1 MKKRLALTPLAITV
15 LLISLVFP
23 LFPIEASAGNLG
35 VGLRVLPGGDG
46 SSNTEITGN
55 TKLWFVVKQ
64 GASFSRELILTGSSS
79 VDQKINLSLVQLARV
94 DGEPSVTDVKSE
106 ILPWVTFS
114 DNDFLL
120 KRNTSS
126 NVILTVSPPTN
137 IKSSAFEAYL
147 IVTASGL
154 ETATK
159 DDGVTKAVLKNSA
172 RVAQPVFVGVG
183 SYEEFKIDFEIKD
196 VEGKKTSTEKFL
208 RIYLDNRG
216 KTPISPSGQVQL
228 KNMDFEQGTIGPL
241 NFYAST
247 IQPKSKA
254 FVDVILPPEVNP
266 GNWKIFVRA
275 TQGSIT
281 VTREFDKN
289 LTFTNSFGLFFILIR
304 LIILLAGI
312 ALSLWIYRTFKP
324 RRSKNESGVKVEKDS
339 IPDETKALIAQ
350 LEAKAAKLE
359 AQVAKTSATKKTTKK
374 AATKVVSKKSSTNNV
389 TSARPKKAAVKKVA
403 KKSPSKDS

>member
-1 MKKRLALTPLAITV
+1 MAV
-15 LLISLVFP
+15 LLLSLVFSLAP
-23 LFPIEASAGNLG
+23 NQASAGNLG

-46 SSNTEITGN
+46 SSNSEITGN

-94 DGEPSVTDVKSE
+94 DGEPSVTDIKSE
-106 ILPWVTFS
+106 ILPWVIFS
-114 DNDFLL
+114 ENDFLL
-120 KRNTSS
+120 KKNTAT
-126 NVILTVSPPTN
+126 NVVLTVSPPNN

-147 IVTASGL
+147 IVTASGI
-154 ETATK
+154 ETTSK

-196 VEGKKTSTEKFL
+196 VEGKKSSTEKFL
-208 RIYLDNRG
+208 RIYLNNRG
-216 KTPISPSGQVQL
+216 KTPISPSGQIQL
-228 KNMDFEQGTIGPL
+228 KNMDFDQGTIGPL

-247 IQPKSKA
+247 IQPKTQA
-254 FVDVILPPEVNP
+254 FVDVILPAEVNP
-266 GNWKIFVRA
+266 GNWKIFTRA

-289 LTFTNSFGLFFILIR
+289 LTFTNSFGVFFILIR

-312 ALSLWIYRTFKP
+312 ALTLWIYRTFKP
-324 RRSKNESGVKVEKDS
+324 RRAKNESGVKVEKDS
-339 IPDETKALIAQ
+339 IPDETKELIAQ

-359 AQVAKTSATKKTTKK
+359 AQVAKKAATKKTAKK
-374 AATKVVSKKSSTNNV
+374 AATKVVARKSSAKNMG
-389 TSARPKKAAVKKVA
+389 SANPTKAPAKKVA
-403 KKSPSKDS
+403 KKSPPKNS